1 MSRYSARA
9 VLAVASLVGV
19 TACGPRTAPAPAP
32 GPATPSDVSAEQIER
47 SASSKSL
54 DRMLQGRVSGV
65 IVESVG
71 NGGIAVRIRGSG
83 SFYGS
88 NEPLYLV
95 DGAPFT
101 PGPNGALTGVNPHDI
116 ESIHV
121 LKNPADTAIYGMR
134 GANGVVV
141 IKTKAPGGR

>member
-1 MSRYSARA
+1 
-9 VLAVASLVGV
+9 
-19 TACGPRTAPAPAP
+19 
-32 GPATPSDVSAEQIER
+32 VSAEQIER